1 MLDTTLFSAA
11 GKAIE
16 EAAVRKFEA
25 SLLGDIILPG
35 SERYEQAR
43 QHWIG
48 ITDPRRPGVIV
59 RCAGTADVVRC
70 IDFSRGNE
78 LAIAVRAGGHSAAG
92 DSFCDGGMVIDLS
105 GMKAIEIDTPRRV
118 ARGDAGLTVGEFD
131 RATERFDLAAVLG
144 ECSSVGI
151 AGYTLGGGLGRLM
164 GKHGAACDNL
174 TSVELVTADGKVVRA
189 SSNENGDLFWGVRGG
204 GGNFGIVTSFEYQI
218 HPMREVLGG
227 VLRYPIADIREV
239 LSFLDDYM
247 MNVPDEFDLA
257 VDIGN
262 SGVMTFAPG
271 VTEPIVNLAVSY
283 CGDLAAGEKALKPL
297 RSFGHPLAD
306 TIRAMPYIQ
315 MQALSDIRPLAE
327 LGLSGVPMVI
337 ESGFI
342 ERLGEEEINIIV
354 ASLAEA
360 PSCFWITAEHYLH
373 GAICRLAPDRTA
385 FCLRRSGYT
394 TRIFAAAREPSETDE
409 SLAWVQRLRATL
421 EPFSGDALY
430 VNYLSEGSG
439 EAGVKTAYGCN
450 YERLAALKRKYDPTN
465 FFHSNRNISPA

>member
-105 GMKAIEIDTPRRV
+105 GMKAIEIDPPRRV

-247 MNVPDEFDLA
+247 MNVPDEFWT
-257 VDIGN
+257 V
-262 SGVMTFAPG
+262 
-271 VTEPIVNLAVSY
+271 
-283 CGDLAAGEKALKPL
+283 
-297 RSFGHPLAD
+297 
-306 TIRAMPYIQ
+306 PY
-315 MQALSDIRPLAE
+315 P
-327 LGLSGVPMVI
+327 
-337 ESGFI
+337 
-342 ERLGEEEINIIV
+342 RL
-354 ASLAEA
+354 
-360 PSCFWITAEHYLH
+360 FWIA
-373 GAICRLAPDRTA
+373 
-385 FCLRRSGYT
+385 
-394 TRIFAAAREPSETDE
+394 
-409 SLAWVQRLRATL
+409 
-421 EPFSGDALY
+421 
-430 VNYLSEGSG
+430 
-439 EAGVKTAYGCN
+439 
-450 YERLAALKRKYDPTN
+450 
-465 FFHSNRNISPA
+465 